1 MGGGDTE
8 HEYDEHDEGLDEIS
22 ELGTG
27 GVDEASGWSET
38 SPARSDFSLT
48 QKRPLGDHPV
58 ECDFGVGS
66 SLPINVGTM
75 SLTSW
80 DAGSEPNLGT
90 DAGTDQDIAAASG
103 LPEEDSDD
111 DDDEDDDEFEVADS
125 LDLGAVALCV
135 SVRFCFEAPYHL
147 PRSGGWGLL
156 LDLGWFGVS
165 AFLVT
170 SGQEAPL
177 LFRNKPSQSSSL
189 MVDRKRLQEAG
200 TGADGQQ
207 TYQDAARTPQA
218 MRHMTTKLG
227 VEQVGAAYNVVGQ
240 IRSLITTLA

>member
-1 MGGGDTE
+1 MSLTTTAQPSFNSRWNESEQSRESCNISQGGSTLGGGDTE

-38 SPARSDFSLT
+38 SPTRSDISLT
-48 QKRPLGDHPV
+48 QKRPLGDHAV

-103 LPEEDSDD
+103 LPEEES

-135 SVRFCFEAPYHL
+135 SARMIHLCLKAPRHL
-147 PRSGGWGLL
+147 PRSVGGGGCFLFL
-156 LDLGWFGVS
+156 ARCIRCFG
-165 AFLVT
+165 
-170 SGQEAPL
+170 PL
-177 LFRNKPSQSSSL
+177 WA
-189 MVDRKRLQEAG
+189 KRLRCFCESIP
-200 TGADGQQ
+200 D
-207 TYQDAARTPQA
+207 
-218 MRHMTTKLG
+218 
-227 VEQVGAAYNVVGQ
+227 
-240 IRSLITTLA
+240 

>member
-27 GVDEASGWSET
+27 GVDETSGWSET

-48 QKRPLGDHPV
+48 QKRPLGDNTV
-58 ECDFGVGS
+58 ECDFGVSS

-135 SVRFCFEAPYHL
+135 SFFRICLEAPCHL
-147 PRSGGWGLL
+147 PRSVGWELVLALALACPPFWSLL
-156 LDLGWFGVS
+156 GRR
-165 AFLVT
+165 
-170 SGQEAPL
+170 L
-177 LFRNKPSQSSSL
+177 LC
-189 MVDRKRLQEAG
+189 
-200 TGADGQQ
+200 
-207 TYQDAARTPQA
+207 Y
-218 MRHMTTKLG
+218 
-227 VEQVGAAYNVVGQ
+227 
-240 IRSLITTLA
+240 